1 MEWEYGSGLSTWVKR
16 SQLYNQDFV
25 FLTAVYIGTAYSL
38 SVSLIINVFKCQAPS
53 ASGEP
58 ACYLK
63 SHTEGSSVPAFFG
76 SAYKGSK
83 GGVMTCLPYSRNA
96 RSLLKK
102 RAYVSIFLPLVPTK
116 DLLPL
121 KTVALAALCC
131 KAAPLRPFL
140 TGSCVSICSQP
151 FALMP
156 HSWLFSFHL
165 NTFPFNAF
173 LLTLIHLLSLGRLRH
188 GLFELRV
195 LIVVGNLMPRDSLF
209 SSPLLSS
216 LLHPGGVLNGN
227 TLLWITQQG
236 APWLIALLTIY

>member
-1 MEWEYGSGLSTWVKR
+1 
-16 SQLYNQDFV
+16 
-25 FLTAVYIGTAYSL
+25 
-38 SVSLIINVFKCQAPS
+38 
-53 ASGEP
+53 
-58 ACYLK
+58 
-63 SHTEGSSVPAFFG
+63 
-76 SAYKGSK
+76 
-83 GGVMTCLPYSRNA
+83 MTCLPYGRNA

-102 RAYVSIFLPLVPTK
+102 GLTYLSFFLLCPQKTSAFEKRSISSAVLQSCSTQAFTYRQLCLHMLP
-116 DLLPL
+116 
-121 KTVALAALCC
+121 A
-131 KAAPLRPFL
+131 
-140 TGSCVSICSQP
+140 

-188 GLFELRV
+188 GLFELHV
-195 LIVVGNLMPRDSLF
+195 LIVVGNLMPRDLLF
-209 SSPLLSS
+209 SSPPLFS